1 MNLIRIHPLDNVA
14 VALEDIPTG
23 ETVTAGGSTVTARQ
37 AIPRGHKLA
46 LAAVPAGARII
57 KYGCTIGLAKADIAP
72 GDWVHVHNVR
82 TGLSE
87 DGVYAYHPRVGA
99 LPPVPPRTFQG
110 YRRPDGRAAIRNEL
124 WVLPT
129 VGCVN
134 AIAQAL
140 VRENQH
146 LTGGT
151 VEGLYAFPHPFGC
164 SQMGEDHALTRK
176 LLAALEGWVERLPG
190 RGREKEGRRQKLGR
204 LLLKLFEWI
213 RRELYADHHRN

>member
-87 DGVYAYHPRVGA
+87 DGVYAHHPRVGA
-99 LPPVPPRTFQG
+99 LPP
-110 YRRPDGRAAIRNEL
+110 
-124 WVLPT
+124 
-129 VGCVN
+129 
-134 AIAQAL
+134 
-140 VRENQH
+140 
-146 LTGGT
+146 
-151 VEGLYAFPHPFGC
+151 
-164 SQMGEDHALTRK
+164 S
-176 LLAALEGWVERLPG
+176 LPG
-190 RGREKEGRRQKLGR
+190 LSRATAAPTAGPPSAMSCGSSPLWAASTPSPRPWYGKTS
-204 LLLKLFEWI
+204 I
-213 RRELYADHHRN
+213 

>member
-14 VALEDIPTG
+14 VALEDIPAG

-99 LPPVPPRTFQG
+99 LSPVPPRTFQG

-146 LTGGT
+146 LTGG
-151 VEGLYAFPHPFGC
+151 G
-164 SQMGEDHALTRK
+164 
-176 LLAALEGWVERLPG
+176 
-190 RGREKEGRRQKLGR
+190 KLGLILIR
-204 LLLKLFEWI
+204 LCLLISLFKLGLFFFNLLLLGLF
-213 RRELYADHHRN
+213 LLKKALFTL

>member
-1 MNLIRIHPLDNVA
+1 MNLIRIHPLDNMA

-164 SQMGEDHALTRK
+164 SQMGRTMPR
-176 LLAALEGWVERLPG
+176 PG
-190 RGREKEGRRQKLGR
+190 SCWPPWPATPMRGRAGAGAGVRKSDDGAISGRAG
-204 LLLKLFEWI
+204 
-213 RRELYADHHRN
+213 AP